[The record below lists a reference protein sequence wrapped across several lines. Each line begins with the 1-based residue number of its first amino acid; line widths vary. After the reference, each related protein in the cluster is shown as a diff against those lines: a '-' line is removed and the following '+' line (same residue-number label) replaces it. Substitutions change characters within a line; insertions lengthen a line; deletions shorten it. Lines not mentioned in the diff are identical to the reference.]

1 MSQEFLTVFSND
13 LDKVTSHSQES
24 YPEDEIFQ
32 KWIAYYTQTGR
43 AGLEEMINP
52 PPQVQKRPSQDDL
65 DKKKEKQD
73 YYWKIVTRGKNTCGW
88 CCAKLWYN
96 TKLYRNNKKLWTVN

>member
-73 YYWKIVTRGKNTCGW
+73 YY
-88 CCAKLWYN
+88 
-96 TKLYRNNKKLWTVN
+96 